1 MILFYAQSENS
12 EIVVTSPNL
21 TFPGRVATTGSML
34 EPSLYGVQ
42 PVKYTLPEGTTK
54 EFKSTD
60 IEKFILLPQNNGHS
74 VYRIKFSNSF
84 EGINGCIVTLR
95 IGFQTG
101 QFQTFQLPFAKS
113 LASIKTKASTE
124 PLTISIQARGL
135 GKAST
140 SASVFVNSAPL
151 VVTLSAVGLS

>member
-54 EFKSTD
+54 EFKNSLLLRTLKSLYSSPK
-60 IEKFILLPQNNGHS
+60 IMGTMFTVSNSQILL
-74 VYRIKFSNSF
+74 
-84 EGINGCIVTLR
+84 
-95 IGFQTG
+95 
-101 QFQTFQLPFAKS
+101 
-113 LASIKTKASTE
+113 
-124 PLTISIQARGL
+124 L
-135 GKAST
+135 G
-140 SASVFVNSAPL
+140 
-151 VVTLSAVGLS
+151 